1 MEVVTEEKIP
11 PCQILFIFGNGFD
24 LSLNM
29 KTSYYD
35 VYETYVQNPSNSA
48 TIEAFKRDLAN
59 RKPFDKW
66 ADFETGMAQYARAL
80 SSEDEFIECIRDFKE
95 HLANHLQEEND
106 KIYHTMSKEENF
118 FRVLYEWENAME
130 CFWHHGLTHNV
141 KKQIR
146 DLIKDKEVIYQFLTF
161 NYTDSIEWIRIVQE
175 EKFDNK
181 HSKSLSNSPLHIHG
195 QVLLDIVLGVDN
207 PMQLSELPYVLSR
220 KGKRAFIKP
229 FFNEQYDEERVQ
241 LAQQMIAESTIICTY
256 GFSMGETDKMWT
268 DRLIQW
274 LESDKRHHLIIFQ
287 YDTAS
292 YNECNFDEMMDVED
306 EKKALLA
313 MRLGIRNERLKNQ
326 IHIPIGHDIFNFDF
340 S

>member
-1 MEVVTEEKIP
+1 M
-11 PCQILFIFGNGFD
+11 
-24 LSLNM
+24 
-29 KTSYYD
+29 
-35 VYETYVQNPSNSA
+35 
-48 TIEAFKRDLAN
+48 
-59 RKPFDKW
+59 
-66 ADFETGMAQYARAL
+66 
-80 SSEDEFIECIRDFKE
+80 
-95 HLANHLQEEND
+95 
-106 KIYHTMSKEENF
+106 
-118 FRVLYEWENAME
+118 
-130 CFWHHGLTHNV
+130 
-141 KKQIR
+141 
-146 DLIKDKEVIYQFLTF
+146 
-161 NYTDSIEWIRIVQE
+161 
-175 EKFDNK
+175 
-181 HSKSLSNSPLHIHG
+181 HIHG